1 MPYLESLPGQ
11 ATLADVFRRYP
22 DVTAPLLALHEAIMR
37 APSPFS
43 AAERE
48 AIAAYVSS
56 LNACQ
61 YCQGVH
67 SNAAVA
73 LGAAA
78 DDVAAICALPEA
90 PGDARLAP
98 VLAYVAKLTT
108 APASVGRA
116 DVEKIL
122 AAGWDETAVSTA
134 AFVAALYAF
143 MNRMVEG
150 HGLKGSD
157 DYYAA
162 GGKRLAEIG
171 YAGLAELLAK
181 SP

>member
-1 MPYLESLPGQ
+1 MPHLDSLPDQ
-11 ATLADVFRRYP
+11 ATLVDVFKRHP
-22 DVTAPLLALHEAIMR
+22 DVSAPLLAMHEAIMR

-56 LNACQ
+56 LNECQ

-67 SNAAVA
+67 ANAAVA
-73 LGAAA
+73 LGSDGAE
-78 DDVAAICALPEA
+78 VEAICALPER

-98 VLAYVAKLTT
+98 VLTYVAKLTT
-108 APASVGRA
+108 APATVSRA
-116 DVEKIL
+116 DVDDIL
-122 AAGWDETAVSTA
+122 AAGWDEAAVSAA

-150 HGLKGSD
+150 HGIKGSD
-157 DYYAA
+157 EYYAA
-162 GGKRLAEIG
+162 GGKRLADIG
-171 YAGLAELLAK
+171 YAGLAALLAE
-181 SP
+181 SS